1 VLSPP
6 HDLLQAA
13 GLPHQSAVVPVLAL
27 PSPLPHSIRHHEI
40 ECGSTTGS
48 ASATTAACHHP
59 RTRRQIAAFGF
70 AGLARGLRLTAALDH
85 PVLLTLIRNAAGLV
99 SDSGGIQ
106 EEATVLV
113 VRRSNERPE
122 AEQAF
127 GARTLPGPGISQIVT
142 TWLRD
147 TAAVDARLAGAP
159 TPFGDGTASS
169 RLIQAVRSRY
179 SEGCP
184 SPPIQACEGQN
195 GIIGGR
201 PAWLRSAPGTI

>member
-1 VLSPP
+1 
-6 HDLLQAA
+6 
-13 GLPHQSAVVPVLAL
+13 
-27 PSPLPHSIRHHEI
+27 
-40 ECGSTTGS
+40 
-48 ASATTAACHHP
+48 
-59 RTRRQIAAFGF
+59 
-70 AGLARGLRLTAALDH
+70 
-85 PVLLTLIRNAAGLV
+85 VLLTLIRNAAGIV

-106 EEATVLV
+106 EEATVLKRPVLV

-127 GARTLPGPGISQIVT
+127 GARTLPGPGISQIMT
-142 TWLRD
+142 AWLRD
-147 TAAVDARLAGAP
+147 TAAVDARLAGVP

-201 PAWLRSAPGTI
+201 PAWLRSRTGDDLTN